1 MRDTRKELAES
12 VKDGRLILIFKF
24 CGGTTS
30 VRKRGLA
37 IEKATKMRFMKN
49 ERKRVR
55 EKE

>member
-1 MRDTRKELAES
+1 MRKELAES
-12 VKDGRLILIFKF
+12 VKDGLILIFKF